1 MPYGRTLLTTNTVN
15 ATRVSADGRPCY
27 KSGGITLDLTTV
39 PAASGS
45 DTTLPDGSTI
55 KANNQY
61 LRYGQIMTKITTQP
75 VQTITGTASGGTGT
89 ISVVRPDTGQTVTTA
104 PISATATAAQ
114 VLTALQAVLG
124 ANQVASASGG
134 PLGTGAVTVTFNNFV
149 PIMTLG
155 PGSALTG
162 GTWAF
167 AVTTAGTS
175 NGKYGPYDPGA
186 SDGRQT
192 LTRGECYI
200 LDETWLL
207 NPAGGSFAGL
217 ASTDIIGGIFDAGDI
232 FIDRVLQSG
241 AAGATLALGPTKV
254 NFLAAFPLVKI
265 TEN

>member
-45 DTTLPDGSTI
+45 DVTLPDGSTI

-61 LRYGQIMTKITTQP
+61 LRYGQIMAKITTQP
-75 VQTITGTASGGTGT
+75 VQTLTGTATSGNFTLT
-89 ISVVRPDTGQTVTTA
+89 LLRPDTGQLVTTGNIA
-104 PISATATAAQ
+104 FNASAATVLAAIN
-114 VLTALQAVLG
+114 LVLG
-124 ANQVASASGG
+124 ANQLATATGG
-134 PLGTGAVTVTFNNFV
+134 PLGGGGVVTLTFNSFF
-149 PIMTLG
+149 PIVIVNAGTLAG
-155 PGSALTG
+155 GSVTP
-162 GTWAF
+162 

-175 NGKYGPYDPGA
+175 NGKYGPYDSAA

-192 LTRGECYI
+192 LTRGECFI

-217 ASTDIIGGIFDAGDI
+217 ASTDIIGGVFDGGDI
-232 FIDRVLQSG
+232 FLDRVLQSG
-241 AAGATLALGPTKV
+241 VVAHSLTLGPTKAE
-254 NFLAAFPLVKI
+254 FLAAFPLIKI